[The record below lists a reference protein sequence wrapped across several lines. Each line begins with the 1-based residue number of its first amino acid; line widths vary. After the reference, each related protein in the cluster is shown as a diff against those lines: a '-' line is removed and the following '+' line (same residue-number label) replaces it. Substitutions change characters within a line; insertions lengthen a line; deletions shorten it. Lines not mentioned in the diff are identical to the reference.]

1 MLAEYFDEYARR
13 YTPYKGGK
21 WCYEDGCLYRGLE
34 LWHIETG
41 EARWLDHLHRLADAQ
56 IGMDGGLAHY
66 GLSDYNI
73 DNILPGRALLYLY
86 QQTGAAH
93 YMQAADLLAR
103 QLQTHPR
110 THSGVYW
117 HKLRYPWQIWLDGLY
132 MGQPFRIA
140 HAQAQGDAMGVADS
154 LVQLSTALD
163 TLMDP
168 ASGLYWHA
176 YDEAREQPWADPA
189 TGFNKAFW
197 ARAIGWLAM
206 ALVDVADLVGEAAF
220 APLRDRT
227 TALLQRVSD
236 LRVANGIWL
245 QVIDRPDLEGNYM
258 ETSASAM
265 FAYALLRADRL
276 GLLAAPGGLAATVM
290 QYALRPKPGGGQ
302 EMVEICEVA
311 GLGWYE
317 NRFRDGSP
325 GYYLTEARVKDDVKG
340 VGPLMMAA
348 ALMPR

>member
-1 MLAEYFDEYARR
+1 MLAEYFDDYARR
-13 YTPYKGGK
+13 YQPYKGGS

-41 EARWLDHLHRLADAQ
+41 EARWLEHLHRLADAQ
-56 IGMDGGLAHY
+56 IGSDGSLTGY
-66 GLSDYNI
+66 GLSHYNI
-73 DNILPGRALLYLY
+73 DNILPGRALLYLHGL
-86 QQTGAAH
+86 TGETR
-93 YMQAADLLAR
+93 YMEAADLLAR
-103 QLQTHPR
+103 QLKTHPR
-110 THSGVYW
+110 TESGVYW

-140 HAQAQGDAMGVADS
+140 HAQAKGDVVGVADS
-154 LVQLSTALD
+154 LAQLDTALD
-163 TLMDP
+163 TLVDR

-176 YDEAREQPWADPA
+176 YDEAREQPWADPE

-206 ALVDVADLVGEAAF
+206 ALVDVADLVGDDF
-220 APLRDRT
+220 APLKDRT
-227 TALLQRVSD
+227 TALLNRTAA
-236 LRVANGIWL
+236 LRMTDGIWL
-245 QVIDRPDLEGNYM
+245 QVIDRSDLDGNYP

-265 FAYALLRADRL
+265 FTYALLRGARL
-276 GLLAAPGGLAATVM
+276 GLVTVPDGLANTVM
-290 QYALRPKPGGGQ
+290 THALQPKAGGGH
-302 EMVEICEVA
+302 EMVDICEVA

-317 NRFRDGSP
+317 SRFRDGSAE
-325 GYYLTEARVKDDVKG
+325 YYLTEARVADDIKG